1 MEIKTSTL
9 VGKILYGSLFV
20 LLIPILLVF
29 WAVKTEQFITLP
41 AVHSPYFGL
50 FLSLIGSLLI
60 LRGMLDLWIYGEGL
74 PMNAYPP
81 KRFVTEGIYRYL
93 SHPIYVGAGILS
105 IGLSIFLGSASGLWL
120 VSPIFILG
128 MFALVLGYEK
138 DAIDSLFKPQNYTPL
153 VAIPPDIDK
162 KATVWEQLSFII
174 LVVLPWLFL
183 YELITFKGVPTNA
196 IETYLPFENQIPI
209 WDFTEIFYILA
220 YPFVLLLPFFIKN
233 TQILRGATIAG
244 ILMTITGG
252 LCQFFL
258 PFVASL
264 KTVHS
269 DSIFGQLMTLERQ
282 WSSAA
287 GAFPSFH
294 AAWAFFV
301 AYYCSKSLPQWKNA
315 LYGLA
320 ILISVSC
327 FMTGMHSVV
336 DVVAG
341 WLLFRFSVNYAFVW
355 QQLKNGTEKIANS
368 YHEWYFGQF
377 RVLNH
382 AIYAGIAGFLGI
394 FIIGILTNQPLAV
407 FLIGVSSMIG
417 AGLWAQYIEGSAKL
431 SRPFGYFGCILGGVI
446 ANVFISP
453 KFGIDPWFMLSAFA
467 VASPWVQGSGRFRCW
482 VQGCCHGKQTTSD
495 IGICYHHPRSRVL
508 VISEMG
514 DLPLHN
520 TQLYSVSSCFLI
532 GFILTSLWYADVHI
546 PMIIGLYFILTGLS
560 RFVEE
565 HFRGEPQTPIYYG
578 LRLYQWLAIGFLI
591 GGMLLATVDFHAVK
605 PVFDK
610 YVQTSILAVIFGSF
624 TAFLMGMDFPFSTK
638 RFSRLAST
646 D

>member
-1 MEIKTSTL
+1 MKISTL
-9 VGKILYGSLFV
+9 IGKLLYGSLFV
-20 LLIPILLVF
+20 FLIPFILLI
-29 WAVKTEQFITLP
+29 WADKTENFIGLP
-41 AVHSPYFGL
+41 IVHIPNAGL
-50 FLSLIGSLLI
+50 LISLLGLLAI
-60 LRGMLDLWIYGEGL
+60 LRGMLDLWFYGRGL

-81 KRFVTEGIYRYL
+81 QRFVKEGIYRYL
-93 SHPIYVGAGILS
+93 SHPIYVGAGLMS
-105 IGLSIFLGSASGLWL
+105 IGLAILSGSKSGLWL
-120 VSPIFILG
+120 VSPVLILG
-128 MFALVLGYEK
+128 MMALVLGYEK
-138 DAIDSLFKPQNYTPL
+138 DAIDAIFKPQNYQPL
-153 VAIPPDIDK
+153 ISIPPDLDK
-162 KATVWEQLSFII
+162 KATRWEQFSFVF
-174 LVVLPWLFL
+174 LVTIPWLFL
-183 YELITFKGVPTNA
+183 YELITFKGIPTNA

-220 YPFVLLLPFFIKN
+220 YPLVLFLPFFIKN

-244 ILMTITGG
+244 ILMTIVGA

-258 PFVASL
+258 PFIASL

-269 DSIFGQLMTLERQ
+269 DSIFGQLMALERQ

-294 AAWAFFV
+294 AAWAFFA
-301 AYYCSKSLPQWKNA
+301 AYYCSKSFPQWKNA
-315 LYGLA
+315 LYSLA
-320 ILISVSC
+320 LLIAISC
-327 FMTGMHSVV
+327 VTTGMHSVV
-336 DVVAG
+336 DVLAG
-341 WLLFRFSVNYAFVW
+341 WLLFRFSVNYTFIW

-368 YHEWYFGQF
+368 YQEWYFGQL
-377 RVLNH
+377 RVINH
-382 AIYAGIAGFLGI
+382 AIYAGIAGFIGVL
-394 FIIGILTNQPLAV
+394 IISILTNQPVAV
-407 FLIGVSSMIG
+407 FLIGVCSMIG

-431 SRPFGYFGCILGGVI
+431 SRPFGYFGYILGGLI
-446 ANVFISP
+446 ANVFIAP
-453 KFGIDPWFMLSAFA
+453 KFGIDPWFMLSAFMIGG
-467 VASPWVQGSGRFRCW
+467 PWAQGFGRFRCW

-514 DLPLHN
+514 YLPLHN

-532 GFILTSLWYADVHI
+532 GFILTSLWFADVHI
-546 PMIIGLYFILTGLS
+546 PMVAGLYFILTGLS

-578 LRLYQWLAIGFLI
+578 LRLYQWLAIGFLL
-591 GGMLLATVDFHAVK
+591 GGIMLTMVNFQAEK

-610 YVQTSILAVIFGSF
+610 YGQTIVFALVFGFIS
-624 TAFLMGMDFPFSTK
+624 AFLMGMDFPFSTK